1 MVRSLALVALCI
13 ASSAMAADM
22 PESYATLQRAAVMV
36 KDRPATVKFYRD
48 VLGYA
53 EEHTTTDIKLP
64 PDHPLGLPP
73 DAVLSMT
80 YMKSR
85 DGAYM
90 ALMGVD
96 SKSLPTLQRPT
107 GSDNAYNDVILV
119 HVVKNIDD
127 IYKRAIAGGYTV
139 LTPPKLSRTGA
150 AKQLFMRDPNGIKI
164 ELNEI
169 LKKPN

>member
-1 MVRSLALVALCI
+1 MVRLTTFVALLLVTG
-13 ASSAMAADM
+13 AAAQDV
-22 PESYATLQRAAVMV
+22 PESFATLQRAAVMV

-53 EEHTTTDIKLP
+53 EEQTTTDIKLP

-119 HVVKNIDD
+119 HVVKNVDD